1 MSSGSVTPGPSR
13 PGWYAAQ
20 PAGLLTTALL
30 SFHRPAA
37 EMFAHADPMPV
48 VPPPEVFASRDDR
61 LLDHYRGDPPVNS
74 GFGWPVEIRY
84 IDREPWS
91 VAPSAGRNRMWIRL
105 RQEADVAESTTSTL
119 MSAALLVFASD
130 LTMFEP
136 VIARHDIA
144 WDELI
149 RGETMF
155 GATLDHSFWLHREFV
170 FDDWLLHVQE
180 STVAASGRGLT
191 TGRFYARRAAGRVG
205 CAGDH
210 GQDDSRR
217 RWTMSHIVRDWVS
230 YHAARTP
237 EAKAVTDLEKG
248 MSFTWR
254 ELERRVG
261 ALAHTL
267 RVDMNLRPG
276 DRVAVI
282 AENDARIFELQF
294 ACMRAGL
301 ILVPLNWRLTAHELT
316 GLLTHAEPSALVH
329 DAVWEAKADELAAA
343 LGITRR
349 LAWECTAGRHR
360 L

>member
-1 MSSGSVTPGPSR
+1 MALSVSEVGPPRHGPLDRLSDVLPVDPVGTDRFASGATAAVFDRLYGGQVLAQSLLAAAATVEPGRHVHSLHAYFLRIGAPTEPVSFDVER
-13 PGWYAAQ
+13 LGDTRSFSTRLVRAAQ

-37 EMFAHADPMPV
+37 EMFAHADPMPA

-105 RQEADVAESTTSTL
+105 RQEADVTESTTSTL
-119 MSAALLVFASD
+119 MSAALLVFTSD

-191 TGRFYARRAAGRVG
+191 TGRFYARDGR
-205 CAGDH
+205 
-210 GQDDSRR
+210 
-217 RWTMSHIVRDWVS
+217 
-230 YHAARTP
+230 
-237 EAKAVTDLEKG
+237 L
-248 MSFTWR
+248 
-254 ELERRVG
+254 
-261 ALAHTL
+261 
-267 RVDMNLRPG
+267 
-276 DRVAVI
+276 VASVAQEI
-282 AENDARIFELQF
+282 
-294 ACMRAGL
+294 MVKTTRAGGG
-301 ILVPLNWRLTAHELT
+301 P
-316 GLLTHAEPSALVH
+316 
-329 DAVWEAKADELAAA
+329 
-343 LGITRR
+343 
-349 LAWECTAGRHR
+349 
-360 L
+360 